1 MANGDKVCKNGK
13 KSGGFLFQSYIK
25 CVISEI
31 CFALVKSYSI
41 SRTFAAHNEKG
52 FVAASV
58 F

>member
-1 MANGDKVCKNGK
+1 MEI
-13 KSGGFLFQSYIK
+13 KSAKMVKSLEGFCFKATSS
-25 CVISEI
+25 VISEI